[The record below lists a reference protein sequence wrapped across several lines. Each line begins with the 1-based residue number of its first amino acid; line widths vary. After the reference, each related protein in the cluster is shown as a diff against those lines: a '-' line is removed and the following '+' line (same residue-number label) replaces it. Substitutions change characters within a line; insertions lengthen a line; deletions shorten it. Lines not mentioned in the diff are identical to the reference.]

1 MNLISEKLYPKL
13 GHEGDPGRV
22 ATQLFSDYN
31 LEDLEVLDFD
41 GAESS
46 MSINSACASSQIRF
60 YVEPEDGENS
70 SVPFLFQVEFFAGGA
85 RAHVYSL

>member
-41 GAESS
+41 A
-46 MSINSACASSQIRF
+46 I
-60 YVEPEDGENS
+60 
-70 SVPFLFQVEFFAGGA
+70 GG
-85 RAHVYSL
+85 L